1 MWCIR
6 RKYRRSVRPSVVLA
20 LLFFDSLVYS
30 QNHTRN
36 DTINIIR
43 PDKLIQ
49 LRESTSFFS
58 GDTLTAKP
66 GNLIP
71 LSIINKD
78 KSLIFFDSLKVKA
91 SKKLITRTLYD
102 LIIVSNEPVYKK
114 QITNPSDL
122 NYLHYS
128 GKKIRKIEI
137 RQLGVFGS
145 DINNPLSSDT
155 NKINNLLNKTHINT
169 NEIIIRK
176 NLLFSEGDSVS
187 PLTLSDNERII
198 RQLPYIDDARIIV
211 VPVSDEDVDI
221 VVLTRD
227 VYSLGAD
234 FSFSNIKKGS
244 VSMFEKNIFGFGHE
258 FRLEIPYDSELPG
271 SPGLGIEYQ
280 VDNIAKTFINL
291 NLHYFDG
298 LGKRTYGFDMSRK
311 LISSTTKYAGGISV
325 REMFTSEDLDTMS
338 VPESLKYHLQDYWF
352 SRSFLINRESVS
364 RIIIGAR
371 YTNNNVFDH
380 PFILPDS
387 YHYLQKYKMFL
398 GSVSYS
404 IQKFYKTSLIYG
416 YGRTEDIPYGALLNV
431 SLGKEINEFKK
442 RIYTGINLSL
452 GESIERL
459 GYFYIS
465 AGFATFLN
473 ENRTEQGLLSFRTNF
488 ISNLFYIGKYRIRNF
503 VNFDY
508 TRGFGRYSDEHL
520 IFNKEN
526 GFSGF
531 RNDSVGDNQRLCI
544 SLESVLFSPVKIYG
558 FRCAFFGF
566 ADLGY
571 LFGTNEFAGSGEIL
585 SGLGLGIRIRND
597 NLVLKTFQIR
607 IGFFPNLPLYSKV
620 KYLLV
625 SGEQLLKPH
634 NFEPGP
640 PSLLPYN

>member
-1 MWCIR
+1 
-6 RKYRRSVRPSVVLA
+6 
-20 LLFFDSLVYS
+20 
-30 QNHTRN
+30 
-36 DTINIIR
+36 
-43 PDKLIQ
+43 
-49 LRESTSFFS
+49 
-58 GDTLTAKP
+58 
-66 GNLIP
+66 
-71 LSIINKD
+71 
-78 KSLIFFDSLKVKA
+78 
-91 SKKLITRTLYD
+91 
-102 LIIVSNEPVYKK
+102 VYKK
-114 QITNPSDL
+114 QISNPSDL
-122 NYLHYS
+122 NYLSHS

-145 DINNPLSSDT
+145 DIDNPLSSDT
-155 NKINNLLNKTHINT
+155 NKIVNLINKTHINT

-176 NLLFSEGDSVS
+176 NLLFSEGDTVS
-187 PLTLSDNERII
+187 PLILSDNERII
-198 RQLPYIDDARIIV
+198 RQLPYIDDARIII

-221 VVLTRD
+221 IVLTRD
-227 VYSLGAD
+227 NYSLGVD

-244 VSMFEKNIFGFGHE
+244 VSIFDKNIFGFGHE
-258 FRLEIPYDSELPG
+258 FGLKIPYDSELPG

-280 VDNIAKTFINL
+280 ADNIAKTFINL

-298 LGKRTYGFDMSRK
+298 LGRRTYGFDMSRK

-325 REMFTSEDLDTMS
+325 REMFTSEDLDTMH
-338 VPESLKYHLQDYWF
+338 VPEPLRYHLQDYWF
-352 SRSFLINRESVS
+352 SRSFLINNERVS

-398 GSVSYS
+398 GSLSYS
-404 IQKFYKTSLIYG
+404 VQKFYKTNLIYG

-431 SLGKEINEFKK
+431 TLGKEINEFKK
-442 RIYTGINLSL
+442 RIYAGINLSF
-452 GESIERL
+452 GESIESL
-459 GYFYIS
+459 GYFYTS

-488 ISNLFYIGKYRIRNF
+488 ISNLIHVAKYRIRNF

-508 TRGFGRYSDEHL
+508 TRGFGRYSDERL

-526 GFSGF
+526 GFYGF

-571 LFGTNEFAGSGEIL
+571 IFGSNEFAGSGEIL

-620 KYLLV
+620 RYLLV
-625 SGEQLLKPH
+625 SGEQLLTPH